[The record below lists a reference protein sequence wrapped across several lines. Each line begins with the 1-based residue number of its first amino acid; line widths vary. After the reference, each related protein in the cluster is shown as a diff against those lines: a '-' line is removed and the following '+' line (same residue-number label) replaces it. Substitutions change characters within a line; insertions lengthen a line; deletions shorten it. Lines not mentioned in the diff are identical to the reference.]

1 MWGPGGQPGSS
12 LNHLQ
17 GSTSGSVNSTHSAA
31 FNHLVNVAHQLVTC
45 TTARSVIPANINIP
59 QGPANFNQH
68 YTVWYIIDKAV
79 ANKIRRILAFAPINI
94 CHVANYFLRPRNQS
108 PYDAVF
114 GTSVRNYSPVVART
128 TVHARQLLTQR
139 PSYLK
144 AFVIHSRSAVNL
156 TSCTNNCAAAIQGKK
171 TFTAFLSCVSISRE

>member
-1 MWGPGGQPGSS
+1 MSAPARGMWGPGGQPGGG

-17 GSTSGSVNSTHSAA
+17 GSTGGSVNSTHSAA
-31 FNHLVNVAHQLVTC
+31 FDHLVNVAHQLVTC
-45 TTARSVIPANINIP
+45 TTAGSVIPANINIP

-68 YTVWYIIDKAV
+68 YTVWYIMDEAV
-79 ANKIRRILAFAPINI
+79 ADEICRILAFAPIDI
-94 CHVANYFLRPRNQS
+94 RRVADYFLRPRNQS

-114 GTSVRNYSPVVART
+114 GTGVRDYSPVVART

-144 AFVIHSRSAVNL
+144 AFVIHSRGAVNL
-156 TSCTNNCAAAIQGKK
+156 TGCTNNCAAA
-171 TFTAFLSCVSISRE
+171 V